1 MTAGAGQPSR
11 LNEGTSRGALAA
23 LLSAV
28 GLAFVMYRPDRELP
42 FHHLDFSEFLPILQ
56 SSASF
61 WERTWKLL
69 EFYGQFGRTN
79 VLPYAL
85 LSAKWEW
92 FEWWSPGWQ
101 FSRYVL
107 MLGIMVLSYQLLRRL
122 GASVAGATA
131 GSSVFLIA
139 PSATLG
145 WVQLTM
151 AEPLGTLLLLA
162 LCLAVLPA
170 RRLRADRW
178 RWLVAGL
185 LTAGILF
192 TKEMLAPTLLL
203 PLGLAMVT
211 DEHGQL
217 ARPAFTRHA
226 RRFFVLLVVVGVLCL
241 VPIVSVM
248 LAVPSDGYYVRY
260 GESFWPVRQIVSTWL
275 GSFLP
280 LDSAHGLPGRAM
292 QIARPLMLLWLATGC
307 WLFLRRDSERRN
319 YIWLLVL
326 AVLFP
331 LVGAL
336 VYAPWPTYLQFYAI
350 PYLIGAAIVVAFALT
365 GFERALPRIVTA
377 GAYAW
382 WGALL
387 LVGGINAHRFAAYT
401 AASQIATHRLVTRVA
416 GMTAIDSVLVAT
428 PHKAIRKWE
437 GAASTLTRYASAVN
451 ADWPPAQDIAC
462 SEAVASPGSVV
473 VYGEGLCSRSAGTE
487 SIVEHFTRLSLRRGR
502 LVIDSVRIDVGHAA
516 SVQ

>member
-1 MTAGAGQPSR
+1 MTVSAGKPSR
-11 LNEGTSRGALAA
+11 LNEGGSRGALAA

-28 GLAFVMYRPDRELP
+28 GLAFVLYRPDRELP

-69 EFYGQFGRTN
+69 EFYGQFGRAN

-85 LSAKWEW
+85 VSAKWEW
-92 FEWWSPGWQ
+92 FDWWSPGWQ
-101 FSRYVL
+101 LSRYVV

-122 GASVAGATA
+122 GASVAGAAA

-145 WVQLTM
+145 WVQLTIG
-151 AEPLGTLLLLA
+151 EPLGTLLLLT
-162 LCLAVLPA
+162 LCLTILPA
-170 RRLRADRW
+170 RRLRSDRW

-203 PLGLAMVT
+203 PLGLALVT
-211 DEHGQL
+211 DEDGRL
-217 ARPAFTRHA
+217 ARPARTPHA
-226 RRFFVLLVVVGVLCL
+226 KRLLVLFVVVGALCL

-260 GESFWPVRQIVSTWL
+260 GQSFWPLRQVVATWL
-275 GSFLP
+275 AVFLP
-280 LDSAHGLPGRAM
+280 VDPAYGLPGSAL
-292 QIARPLMLLWLATGC
+292 QIARLVLLAWMAVGC
-307 WLFLRRDSERRN
+307 WLFVRRGSGRSKH
-319 YIWLLVL
+319 IWLLVL
-326 AVLFP
+326 AALFP

-336 VYAPWPTYLQFYAI
+336 VYAPWPAYLQFYAI

-365 GFERALPRIVTA
+365 GFERASPRVVIA
-377 GAYAW
+377 CAYAC
-382 WGALL
+382 WGAFLL
-387 LVGGINAHRFAAYT
+387 PGSINAHWYAAYS

-428 PHKAIRKWE
+428 PRRAIRKWE
-437 GAASTLTRYASAVN
+437 GAANTLTRYASAVN

-462 SEAVASPGSVV
+462 SEAVPSPGTLV
-473 VYGEGLCSRSAGTE
+473 VYGEGLCARPAGTE
-487 SIVEHFTRLSLRRGR
+487 PIVEQFKRLSLRRGR
-502 LVIDSVRIDVGHAA
+502 LVVDSVRIDVGHAA
-516 SVQ
+516 SAQ